1 LAISSLKT
9 AVTSYKKLT
18 DPDGNPLGISPSMIL
33 VPPDLEITADE
44 MMGSTVLITGESVT
58 RGNVNVFAGRFQV
71 VPSSYLTSSSTWWL
85 VANPAELP
93 AMEVAFLN
101 GQRLPTV
108 QQADADF
115 NQLGIQVRG
124 HFSYGVAK
132 AESRGCYRMATA

>member
-1 LAISSLKT
+1 
-9 AVTSYKKLT
+9 
-18 DPDGNPLGISPSMIL
+18 M
-33 VPPDLEITADE
+33 
-44 MMGSTVLITGESVT
+44 LITGENAT

-71 VPSSYLTSSSTWWL
+71 VPSSYLTAAATWWL

-93 AMEVAFLN
+93 CMEVAFLN

-132 AESRGCYRMATA
+132 AESRGCYRMAIA

>member
-1 LAISSLKT
+1 ML
-9 AVTSYKKLT
+9 
-18 DPDGNPLGISPSMIL
+18 L
-33 VPPDLEITADE
+33 VPPELEITAE
-44 MMGSTVLITGESVT
+44 ELMGASVLITGENAT

-71 VPSSYLTSSSTWWL
+71 VPSSYLTTGTTWWL

-93 AMEVAFLN
+93 CMEVAFLN
-101 GQRLPTV
+101 GNRLPTV

-132 AESRGCYRMATA
+132 AEARGAYRMATA

>member
-1 LAISSLKT
+1 
-9 AVTSYKKLT
+9 
-18 DPDGNPLGISPSMIL
+18 M
-33 VPPDLEITADE
+33 EITADE
-44 MMGSTVLITGESVT
+44 LMGSTVLITGENAT

-71 VPSSYLTSSSTWWL
+71 VPSSYLTSGTTWWL
-85 VANPAELP
+85 CANPGELP
-93 AMEVAFLN
+93 GMEVAFLN

-115 NQLGIQVRG
+115 DVLGIQVRG